1 MNKKLQTSFIIIENL
16 AYWEGGL
23 NATILGE
30 FLGIAPTNARRY
42 INEYQKMY
50 NGNLVYNGSHPE
62 KLYEPHPNFVCKIIS
77 GNWHDYIQFLS
88 AYKASGLNSSA
99 LDLGPYPLQIV
110 DPNVFR
116 HINFAIRTR
125 KALTVMYHSRSRP
138 EGRIRIIHP
147 HALASSGLRWH
158 CRAFDSETNE
168 FRDFNLSR
176 IGGIIRNE
184 ASPIDPTTDS
194 KWMSY
199 ITLQLG
205 PNTRLSPSFQEVIKR
220 DHGFTKHL
228 SVSVREA
235 MVPYF
240 IQFHNICTDVGTDN
254 SNEKPLMLINLQEVQ
269 NCLLS

>member
-1 MNKKLQTSFIIIENL
+1 MNKKLQTSFVIIENL

-30 FLGIAPTNARRY
+30 FLGIAPINARKY
-42 INEYQKMY
+42 INDYQKMY
-50 NGNLVYNGSHPE
+50 DGSLVYNSSHPE
-62 KLYEPHPNFVCKIIS
+62 KLYEPRPNFVCQVIS
-77 GNWHDYIQFLS
+77 GNWLDYIQFLS
-88 AYKASGLNSSA
+88 AYKASGLNSSV
-99 LDLGPYPLQIV
+99 LDLGPYPLQTV
-110 DPNVFR
+110 DPSIFR

-125 KALTVMYHSRSRP
+125 KALTVMYHSKSRP

-158 CRAFDSETNE
+158 CRAFDSDTNE

-184 ASPIDPTTDS
+184 ASPIDPATDS
-194 KWMSY
+194 MWMSY

-205 PNTRLSPSFQEVIKR
+205 SNTRLSPSFQEVVKR
-220 DHGFTKHL
+220 DHGFTTHL

-240 IQFHNICTDVGTDN
+240 IQFNNICTNVDTDN
-254 SNEKPLMLINLQEVQ
+254 PDEKPLMLINLQEVQ